1 MHSVEDAQ
9 RAVACGA
16 EALVISNHG
25 GRQLDQVCSTLEVL
39 HASPALKGA
48 NVEILMDGG
57 IRSGLDVLMA
67 LATGAKAVLIGR
79 AYAYGLG
86 AGGEAGVTKAFDII
100 RGEIAHNM
108 RLLGCQSITELNS
121 AMSPNTRLRPTYAA
135 GRSPLNRLSLQSHSL
150 NRVYRGQE
158 DFTSTRVVT
167 CLDNQTSPD
176 SVTPARC
183 PPAWP
188 PGGRHTL

>member
-1 MHSVEDAQ
+1 VHSVEDAQ

-39 HASPALKGA
+39 HAVAPALQGT

-79 AYAYGLG
+79 AYTYGLG

-121 AMSPNTRLRPTYAA
+121 SYIAKYPFETY
-135 GRSPLNRLSLQSHSL
+135 GMP
-150 NRVYRGQE
+150 RVA
-158 DFTSTRVVT
+158 
-167 CLDNQTSPD
+167 L
-176 SVTPARC
+176 
-183 PPAWP
+183 
-188 PGGRHTL
+188 H

>member
-1 MHSVEDAQ
+1 MDFPNIVLEGGKAMPYADIAKQLQASAVKWEDVSWIRDAWHGPLVIKGVHSVEDAQ
-9 RAVACGA
+9 RAVECGA

-39 HASPALKGA
+39 HAVAPTLKGA

-86 AGGEAGVTKAFDII
+86 AGGEAGVTKAFEII

-121 AMSPNTRLRPTYAA
+121 SYVAKYP
-135 GRSPLNRLSLQSHSL
+135 
-150 NRVYRGQE
+150 
-158 DFTSTRVVT
+158 F
-167 CLDNQTSPD
+167 
-176 SVTPARC
+176 
-183 PPAWP
+183 
-188 PGGRHTL
+188 